1 MYYIYT
7 YIPSC
12 DEPKDQ
18 FSKELGNM
26 KNTRRNNTDTKSKST
41 SPSLNLVS
49 STRRGPQGPQA
60 ARAYF
65 RMWLSQPGLQLQ
77 S

>member
-1 MYYIYT
+1 M
-7 YIPSC
+7 
-12 DEPKDQ
+12 
-18 FSKELGNM
+18 N
-26 KNTRRNNTDTKSKST
+26 NTRRNNTDTKSKST